1 MHMYYGYHFMG
12 MHLVW
17 WFIWIVF
24 MSIIFG
30 WYTPVPKNRMRKE
43 QKPPSTHQHQ

>member
-12 MHLVW
+12 MHLAW

-24 MSIIFG
+24 ISAMFG
-30 WYTPVPKNRMRKE
+30 WYTPIPKSRMKK
-43 QKPPSTHQHQ
+43 QNQSNVHH